1 MALPT
6 LTPVSKTSAI
16 ILPKTGSATSVVAA
30 LPLGVYSGSAEFITG
45 AVAQVAYTFKR
56 LGGDVL
62 DIEITEQNVYAN
74 YEDAVLTYSYHVNIH
89 QSKKIMGSALGQA
102 TASFDHK
109 GEITAGEGQALKYPK
124 FSFEA
129 AFKIGDAFATE
140 AGVGGSTPYLQRF
153 I

>member
-6 LTPVSKTSAI
+6 LTPVSKTSAT
-16 ILPKTGSATSVVAA
+16 ILPKTGSTANVVAA

-45 AVAQVAYTFKR
+45 AAAQVAYTFKR

-89 QSKKIMGSALGQA
+89 QSKNIMG
-102 TASFDHK
+102 F
-109 GEITAGEGQALKYPK
+109 
-124 FSFEA
+124 FM
-129 AFKIGDAFATE
+129 KIQKKI
-140 AGVGGSTPYLQRF
+140 Y
-153 I
+153 